1 MTMARIS
8 IDGGKTFTTAEDA
21 IAHVFFERIIAA
33 ADEDTMNKANTMI
46 GAGSIFDLLNKY
58 LEIAEKDLIIG

>member
-1 MTMARIS
+1 MARIS

-33 ADEDTMNKANTMI
+33 ADEDTMNRANTMI

-58 LEIAEKDLIIG
+58 LEIAKKDLIIG